1 MINTK
6 IIKGNF
12 GALFAQMPSV
22 TMQTA
27 VVITDEHVFALHQQ
41 KFEGIPTIVIKAG
54 EQHKQQ
60 ATINDIVQQLIALE
74 IDRNCFIIGVGGG
87 VVTDMAGYV
96 ASIYM
101 RGVKFGFVPTTIL
114 AMVDA
119 AIGGKNGIDVGLYK
133 NLVGTINQP
142 HFLLYDYSFLQTLPQ
157 AEWINGFAEIIKH
170 ACIKDEALFDWLN
183 HQSLQFFQKNTAA
196 LAVLIDQNVAI
207 KSTIV
212 IQDEFENGDR
222 KLLNFGHTL
231 GHAIE
236 NVYQLPH
243 GHAVS
248 IGMVMAC
255 TISEEINNF
264 SSAEKDK
271 VIALLQ
277 KYNLPTTFNFDKAA
291 IWHLLK
297 MDKKRK
303 SESINF
309 ILLNTIGEA
318 IIKPI
323 SLVQLQSLIQQ
334 NI

>member
-12 GALFAQMPSV
+12 GALFAQLPYI
-22 TMQTA
+22 TLQTA
-27 VVITDEHVFALHQQ
+27 VIITDEHVYALHQQ
-41 KFEGIPTIVIKAG
+41 KFEGIITIVIKPG

-74 IDRNCFIIGVGGG
+74 VDRNYFIIGVGGG
-87 VVTDMAGYV
+87 VVTDIAGYV
-96 ASIYM
+96 ASVYM
-101 RGVKFGFVPTTIL
+101 RGLQFGFVPTTIL

-119 AIGGKNGIDVGLYK
+119 AIGGKNGIDIGQYK
-133 NLVGTINQP
+133 NLVGTIKQP
-142 HFLLYDYSFLQTLPQ
+142 NFLLYDYSFLQTLPQ

-170 ACIKDEALFDWLN
+170 ACIKDEALFDWLS
-183 HQSLQFFQKNTAA
+183 HQSLDFFQKNTAA
-196 LAVLIDQNVAI
+196 LATLIDQNIAI

-212 IQDEFENGDR
+212 IQDEFEKGDR

-264 SSAEKDK
+264 SSAEKEK

-277 KYNLPTTFNFDKAA
+277 KYYLPTTFNFDKDA

-297 MDKKRK
+297 MDKKRN
-303 SESINF
+303 SQSINF
-309 ILLNTIGEA
+309 ILLNTIGAA

-323 SLVQLQSLIQQ
+323 SLIQLQGLIQQ
-334 NI
+334 NL